1 MTPRGLLLGSVIW
14 AGLTGCEANLPDPDS
29 AGAHLYR
36 ERCSGCHRLYHPGLL
51 TPDMWRFMLD
61 RMDVEF
67 ARLRRPRLSDAEKA
81 DLLRYLSDHARKP
94 SSPE

>member
-1 MTPRGLLLGSVIW
+1 MTPRSLLLGVVVW
-14 AGLTGCEANLPDPDS
+14 GGLTGCEANLPDPDS
-29 AGAHLYR
+29 AGAQLYR

-67 ARLRRPRLSDAEKA
+67 ARLRHPRLSAAEKA
-81 DLLRYLSDHARKP
+81 DLLRYLSAHAQKP
-94 SSPE
+94 SPTE

>member
-1 MTPRGLLLGSVIW
+1 MTPRSLLLGVVVW
-14 AGLTGCEANLPDPDS
+14 VGLTGCEANLPDPDS
-29 AGAHLYR
+29 AGARLYR

-67 ARLRRPRLSDAEKA
+67 ARLRHPRLSAAEKA
-81 DLLRYLSDHARKP
+81 DLLRYLSAHAQKP
-94 SSPE
+94 SPTK